1 MYFPRTYQQDKFT
14 HLTANPQLLLSVAN
28 QFYQD
33 SEGDWLL
40 LVLDAAKL
48 KGEVKYEAAAPVG
61 NKPAKE
67 LGPGEEPEVFP
78 HLYGGINLDAIQSEL
93 SVERDASGKFVSIAG
108 L

>member
-1 MYFPRTYQQDKFT
+1 M
-14 HLTANPQLLLSVAN
+14 
-28 QFYQD
+28 
-33 SEGDWLL
+33 
-40 LVLDAAKL
+40 
-48 KGEVKYEAAAPVG
+48 G